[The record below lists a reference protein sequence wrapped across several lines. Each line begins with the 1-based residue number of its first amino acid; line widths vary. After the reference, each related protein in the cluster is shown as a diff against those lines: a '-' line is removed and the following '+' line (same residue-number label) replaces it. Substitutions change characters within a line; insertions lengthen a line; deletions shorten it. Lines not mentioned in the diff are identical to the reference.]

1 MRKGSKKD
9 DYKINPLKREL
20 RDIYQEFYRKGY
32 TSYKYL
38 QQSDTDYRRLLEL
51 YNKINETS
59 KSKKLFIL
67 NEKQYSLHY
76 RQYCYMEKY
85 RKHGKSWGKRI
96 PKSQTRRQIILN
108 TIKEE
113 NQKAIIAENGRVI
126 EAQSEDMIKHSKD
139 MAQLKKDELSYIAQ
153 MSFLSVLK
161 ELGFYKITISTLKD
175 IQVKLYN
182 KINEKM
188 EQDSDKNTQEYIVK
202 LLEQYANIIKAYGLD
217 KLLQLQPQVIN
228 FLKNENN
235 NTIKIPKELE
245 AVLAKKED

>member
-9 DYKINPLKREL
+9 DYKIDPLKREL
-20 RDIYQEFYRKGY
+20 RDLYQEFYNKGY

-59 KSKKLFIL
+59 KSKKIFIL

-96 PKSQTRRQIILN
+96 PKPQTRRQIILN

-113 NQKAIIAENGRVI
+113 NQKAIITENGRII

-139 MAQLKKDELSYIAQ
+139 M
-153 MSFLSVLK
+153 M
-161 ELGFYKITISTLKD
+161 
-175 IQVKLYN
+175 KLWHSGRMN
-182 KINEKM
+182 WI
-188 EQDSDKNTQEYIVK
+188 
-202 LLEQYANIIKAYGLD
+202 
-217 KLLQLQPQVIN
+217 
-228 FLKNENN
+228 
-235 NTIKIPKELE
+235 
-245 AVLAKKED
+245 